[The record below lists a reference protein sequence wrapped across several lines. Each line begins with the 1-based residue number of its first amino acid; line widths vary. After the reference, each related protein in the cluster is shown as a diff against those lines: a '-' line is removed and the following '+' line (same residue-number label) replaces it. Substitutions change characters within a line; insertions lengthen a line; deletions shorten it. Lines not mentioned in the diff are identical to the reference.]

1 MVVSRS
7 ALALLAFCL
16 AGVAVDAAWTGL
28 MGLSFD
34 SNRPIES
41 KSLHCPSGFLTGI
54 RVKYGRTRHEDRDL
68 YDFKLK
74 CGVRWTSWS
83 GLWFKNEVEDKTI
96 ECPSKMYVTGIEVKR
111 GRNDWSDRDT
121 YDFKLQCSGVWQ
133 SYLGMRSS
141 KQVET
146 AAAECPS
153 GEGTSGLRVYRG
165 FVEWGDKDL
174 YEYEL
179 NCKSIA
185 QNLASIRGLPDLK
198 TLGLHRNVLTWN
210 GEQLA
215 TWLDALGLGDLAP
228 NFLAHNVDGGTVFLL
243 TEDHLKEL
251 GFNLV
256 GDRLYFI
263 ELLTQLYDDI
273 VNWSSALGIQLA
285 THPVPPL
292 KKLGLSNQPTS
303 WTVKDLC
310 KVLKAVNLGEYIDIF
325 VEHRVQGDVIFSLT
339 EQNLAEMGVDKVGDR
354 LLITDITQ
362 TLYEQITGWQ
372 QQQVKQPQLLQ
383 LGGGAAQA

>member
-1 MVVSRS
+1 MAYRS

-133 SYLGMRSS
+133 PYMGLTFSNQQNLAS
-141 KQVET
+141 K
-146 AAAECPS
+146 ECPP
-153 GEGTSGLRVYRG
+153 GTMAFGWRAYRG
-165 FVEWGDKDL
+165 FVK
-174 YEYEL
+174 
-179 NCKSIA
+179 C
-185 QNLASIRGLPDLK
+185 ASAARLPRMPSFDPK
-198 TLGLHRNVLTWN
+198 
-210 GEQLA
+210 
-215 TWLDALGLGDLAP
+215 
-228 NFLAHNVDGGTVFLL
+228 
-243 TEDHLKEL
+243 
-251 GFNLV
+251 
-256 GDRLYFI
+256 
-263 ELLTQLYDDI
+263 
-273 VNWSSALGIQLA
+273 
-285 THPVPPL
+285 
-292 KKLGLSNQPTS
+292 
-303 WTVKDLC
+303 
-310 KVLKAVNLGEYIDIF
+310 
-325 VEHRVQGDVIFSLT
+325 DVIAL
-339 EQNLAEMGVDKVGDR
+339 R
-354 LLITDITQ
+354 
-362 TLYEQITGWQ
+362 
-372 QQQVKQPQLLQ
+372 P
-383 LGGGAAQA
+383 

>member
-1 MVVSRS
+1 MVASRS

-185 QNLASIRGLPDLK
+185 RTWRRSAVCPTSKRSGCTATCSRGTASSSRRGSMR
-198 TLGLHRNVLTWN
+198 LGL
-210 GEQLA
+210 EI
-215 TWLDALGLGDLAP
+215 WL
-228 NFLAHNVDGGTVFLL
+228 
-243 TEDHLKEL
+243 
-251 GFNLV
+251 
-256 GDRLYFI
+256 
-263 ELLTQLYDDI
+263 
-273 VNWSSALGIQLA
+273 
-285 THPVPPL
+285 
-292 KKLGLSNQPTS
+292 PT
-303 WTVKDLC
+303 
-310 KVLKAVNLGEYIDIF
+310 
-325 VEHRVQGDVIFSLT
+325 FSRT
-339 EQNLAEMGVDKVGDR
+339 
-354 LLITDITQ
+354 TST
-362 TLYEQITGWQ
+362 
-372 QQQVKQPQLLQ
+372 
-383 LGGGAAQA
+383 AAQSSYSPRII

>member
-1 MVVSRS
+1 MLPRWGLVA
-7 ALALLAFCL
+7 ALA
-16 AGVAVDAAWTGL
+16 AVGLSGAAWTGL
-28 MGLSFD
+28 MGLTFD
-34 SNRPIES
+34 SNRPIET
-41 KSLHCPSGFLTGI
+41 KALFCPSGFINGI
-54 RVKYGRTRHEDRDL
+54 RVKYGRTRKEDRDL

-74 CGVRWTSWS
+74 CGTRWTSWS
-83 GLWFKNEVEDKTI
+83 GLWFKNEVEDKTY
-96 ECPSKMYVTGIEVKR
+96 ECPSKMYVTGVEVKR
-111 GRNDWSDRDT
+111 GRNEFTDRDT

-133 SYLGMRSS
+133 SYIGMRSS
-141 KQVET
+141 KEKEI
-146 AAAECPS
+146 ASAECPS
-153 GEGTSGLRVYRG
+153 GEGTSGLKVYRG
-165 FVEWGDKDL
+165 FMEWGDKDL

-198 TLGLHRNVLTWN
+198 MLGLPRNVLVWD

-215 TWLDALGLGDLAP
+215 SWLDALGLGALAP
-228 NFLAHNVDGGTVFLL
+228 NFLAHNVNGGTVFLL

-251 GFNLV
+251 GFSVV

-273 VNWSSALGIQLA
+273 VNWSASLGIQLA

-292 KKLGLSNQPTS
+292 RKLGLSLQPTS
-303 WTVKDLC
+303 WTVKDVC
-310 KVLKAVNLGEYIDIF
+310 KVLNAVGLKEYMDLF
-325 VEHRVQGDVIFSLT
+325 VDHRVQGDVIFNLT
-339 EQNLAEMGVDKVGDR
+339 EENLKEMGVSKVGDR

-372 QQQVKQPQLLQ
+372 QQEVKQGSEQLQ
-383 LGGGAAQA
+383 IGR

>member
-1 MVVSRS
+1 
-7 ALALLAFCL
+7 
-16 AGVAVDAAWTGL
+16 
-28 MGLSFD
+28 
-34 SNRPIES
+34 
-41 KSLHCPSGFLTGI
+41 
-54 RVKYGRTRHEDRDL
+54 
-68 YDFKLK
+68 
-74 CGVRWTSWS
+74 
-83 GLWFKNEVEDKTI
+83 
-96 ECPSKMYVTGIEVKR
+96 VTGIEVKR